1 MSTHW
6 LDCPFLTASQVRMVK
21 QTIACPSRVLFFAVE
36 RDQDAPAQVKK
47 KNPNLKAKFLFRIC
61 KINCIA
67 CICPWPAG
75 VPLSECHHG
84 GHIGGSDADSTRLG
98 RRKPKRTPEV
108 VINKKRTQVGA
119 RSTSTWRGF
128 CNGGAGDALRLKQ
141 RKYTCTFLSG
151 CETTLGPSS
160 FGAWRRWRI
169 SRFGNISGAPGTS
182 CTSRALLAPWLP
194 SSAFAPFILTSQTH
208 AT

>member
-67 CICPWPAG
+67 CICPWAAG
-75 VPLSECHHG
+75 VPLSECHLG
-84 GHIGGSDADSTRLG
+84 GYIGGSDADSTRLG
-98 RRKPKRTPEV
+98 RRKPKRTPAV
-108 VINKKRTQVGA
+108 VIDPKRTQVGA

-141 RKYTCTFLSG
+141 RKLHLHAPVRLPDDSRPVIFWGLEKVEDKSFWQHLGSPRHLMYIARPFG
-151 CETTLGPSS
+151 TL
-160 FGAWRRWRI
+160 I
-169 SRFGNISGAPGTS
+169 
-182 CTSRALLAPWLP
+182 AL
-194 SSAFAPFILTSQTH
+194 
-208 AT
+208 